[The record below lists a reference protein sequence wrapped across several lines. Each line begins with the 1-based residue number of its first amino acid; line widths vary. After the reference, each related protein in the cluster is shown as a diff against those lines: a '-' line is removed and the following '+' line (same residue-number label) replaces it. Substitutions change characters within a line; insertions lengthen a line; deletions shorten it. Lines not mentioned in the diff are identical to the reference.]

1 MEISFVNNN
10 FSDNIDEAISF
21 AKKNNL
27 KYIEIENINGKN
39 ITEHSFDELVAISSK
54 ISSQGL
60 LVSCI
65 STPFLKWKTTETNFK
80 ICGQHIDSE
89 EEYFTNIMDIA
100 DIFGAPS
107 IRIFSYLKTDISIED
122 LAQKLDVYSQQ
133 ALNRGIELLLENDGL
148 CNIDT
153 IHNMHQLFE
162 LYSFSN
168 IFPLLNLGTTI
179 TIADNFNPQ
188 ELQDLINNCQYFHL
202 KDYDSELK
210 RNVVIG
216 EGDVDYETIL
226 ADKINDNSTFVSL
239 DPSTGYPEDLQMSLN
254 MLMAIE

>member
-1 MEISFVNNN
+1 MEISFVSHN
-10 FSDNIDEAISF
+10 FSDNIDESIAF

-27 KYIEIENINGKN
+27 KYIEIETINGKN
-39 ITEHSFDELVAISSK
+39 ITEFSFEELAKISNK

-65 STPFLKWKTTETNFK
+65 SSPFLKWNISENNFK
-80 ICGQHIDSE
+80 ICEQPVDSE
-89 EEYFTNIMDIA
+89 EIYFTKLMDIA
-100 DIFGAPS
+100 DIFGSPN
-107 IRIFSYLKTDISIED
+107 IRIYSYLKTDITIEN
-122 LAQKLDVYSQQ
+122 LAQKLDTYSQM
-133 ALNRGIELLLENDGL
+133 ALDRGINILLENDGL

-162 LYSFSN
+162 LFNFSN
-168 IFPLLNLGTTI
+168 IFPLLNMGTTVA
-179 TIADNFNPQ
+179 IADNYNPQ
-188 ELQDLINNCQYFHL
+188 ELQDIINNCQYFHI
-202 KDYDSELK
+202 KDYDSELN

-226 ADKINDNSTFVSL
+226 SDKLTDNATIISVA
-239 DPSTGYPEDLQMSLN
+239 PSTGYSEDLQMSLN